1 MRVLIVGA
9 GAVGVAIGASL
20 RCSGVEVDFIARG
33 ENKSAIEANGI
44 SRHGMFV
51 NIDIA
56 RGQVGLYDEYE
67 LLPQDVYDYVIIA
80 TKTTA
85 NYDVAEALNSV
96 SDCMKD
102 SGVIVFMQ
110 NGMGYE
116 APFLEYFTQEEI
128 YHSRIIT
135 GFVKDAPNRTN
146 ITAHQAPI
154 VIGSIYGCDNAV
166 VVPLAEA
173 INKSGLPAHV
183 DDEISQALWA
193 KFIYN
198 TTLNPLSA
206 ILDMSYGELAESDY
220 AHSIL
225 DILIEETFEVIKV
238 SGSKTYWEDADAYRE
253 ALFNDM
259 IPVTGEHRSSTL
271 QDIKKKQKTEIDTL
285 TGSLLAV
292 ASQCNVAVPVHSM
305 MYSLVK
311 ALEEKF

>member
-1 MRVLIVGA
+1 MRVLIIGA

-20 RCSGVEVDFIARG
+20 RCSGAEVDFIARG
-33 ENKSAIEANGI
+33 KTKLAIESGGI
-44 SRHGMFV
+44 SRHGIFT
-51 NIDIA
+51 NIDIL
-56 RGQVGLYDEYE
+56 RGQVGLYDDYE
-67 LLPQDVYDYVIIA
+67 ALPQDVYDYVIIA

-85 NYDVAEALNSV
+85 NCEVAEALNSV

-116 APFLEYFTQEEI
+116 TPFLEYFSEEEI

-135 GFVKDAPNRTN
+135 GFVKEEPNKTN

-154 VIGSIYGCDNAV
+154 YIGSIYGCDNGIV
-166 VVPLAEA
+166 TPLANA
-173 INKSGLPAHV
+173 IDKSGLPAKV
-183 DDEISQALWA
+183 DGDISQELWA

-225 DILIEETFEVIKV
+225 DILIEETFAVIKA
-238 SGSKTYWEDADAYRE
+238 SGSKTYWEDADEYRDT
-253 ALFNDM
+253 LFDEL

-271 QDIKKKQKTEIDTL
+271 QDIKNKQKTEIDTL

-311 ALEEKF
+311 AMEEKF

>member
-1 MRVLIVGA
+1 MRVLIIGA

-20 RCSGVEVDFIARG
+20 KCSGVEVDFIARG
-33 ENKSAIEANGI
+33 ETLSAIEAGGI
-44 SRHGMFV
+44 SRHGMFM
-51 NIDIA
+51 NIDIVK
-56 RGQVGLYDEYE
+56 GQVGLYDDFQD
-67 LLPQDVYDYVIIA
+67 LPQDVYDYVIIS

-85 NYDVAEALNSV
+85 NEEIAESLNSV

-116 APFLEYFTQEEI
+116 VPFLEYFSEEEI

-135 GFVKDAPNRTN
+135 GFVKEAPNKVN

-154 VIGSIYGCDNAV
+154 AIGSIYGEDNAV
-166 VVPLAEA
+166 VAPLAEA
-173 INKSGLPAHV
+173 INKSGLPAQV
-183 DDEISQALWA
+183 EDELSKVLWA

-206 ILDMSYGELAESDY
+206 ILNMSYGELAESDY
-220 AHSIL
+220 AHSIM
-225 DILIEETFEVIKV
+225 DILIEETFEVIKA
-238 SGSKTYWEDADAYRE
+238 SGSKTYWENADQYRE
-253 ALFNDM
+253 TLFEEM
-259 IPVTGEHRSSTL
+259 IPVTGAHRSSTL
-271 QDIKKKQKTEIDTL
+271 QDIKKKQKTEIDAL

-311 ALEEKF
+311 AMEEKF